1 MISIRDL
8 PSPNFDERPV
18 GQAID
23 MLVIHY
29 TGMKSAQDALD
40 RLTDPTAQVS
50 AHYLINEDGS
60 VVRLVNEDKCA
71 WHAGVSMWRGQRGV
85 NARSIG
91 IELVN
96 PGHEFGYRPF
106 PEQQMQ
112 ALEELARAILTRHPA
127 IIAANVVAHSDV
139 APTRK
144 SDPGELFDWRRLA
157 TKGIGLWPTT
167 AIVEPIV
174 ETEVGAALA
183 RIGYD
188 TTDVTAALVAF
199 QRRFAPHR
207 LDGVSDLETRQTLAR
222 TLASVSAKAPGEARR
237 GTDV

>member
-29 TGMKSAQDALD
+29 TGMRSAEDALA
-40 RLTDPTAQVS
+40 RLIDPTAQVS
-50 AHYLINEDGS
+50 AHYLIDEDGS
-60 VVRLVNEDKCA
+60 VVRLVHEDKRA
-71 WHAGVSMWRGQRGV
+71 WHAGVSMWRGQASV

-106 PEQQMQ
+106 PEAQMQ
-112 ALEELARAILTRHPA
+112 ALEELAGAILTRHPA
-127 IIAANVVAHSDV
+127 ITAANVVAHSDV

-157 TKGIGLWPTT
+157 AIGIGPWPTT
-167 AIVEPIV
+167 AVVEPIA

-188 TTDVTAALVAF
+188 IADVTAALVAF

-207 LDGVSDLETRQTLAR
+207 LDGVSDLETRQALAG
-222 TLASVSAKAPGEARR
+222 TLASIGADAPGEPKR
-237 GTDV
+237 GADV